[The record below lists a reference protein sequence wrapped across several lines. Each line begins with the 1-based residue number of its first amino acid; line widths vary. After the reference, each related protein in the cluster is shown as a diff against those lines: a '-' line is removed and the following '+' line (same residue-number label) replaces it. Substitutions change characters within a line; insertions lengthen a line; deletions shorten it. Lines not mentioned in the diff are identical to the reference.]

1 MQTRSRY
8 QPSYQTNYTLLKKI
22 DQLPTGPEWMCKI
35 IRVTGELLGRDNKP
49 IVEEHELWIR
59 DPVECLRN
67 LIGNPSFREHMAY
80 APEKV
85 YTDKEGRNRQYDEMW
100 TGDWW
105 WETQVSFIISS
116 THLGLC
122 LNYFRPRQNYQWA
135 RPFPR

>member
-1 MQTRSRY
+1 
-8 QPSYQTNYTLLKKI
+8 
-22 DQLPTGPEWMCKI
+22 MCKI
-35 IRVTGELLGRDNKP
+35 IRVTGELLGRDNEP

-105 WETQVSFIISS
+105 WETQVSLIISS
-116 THLGLC
+116 TPSTYALTISIAGKTTSRRDH
-122 LNYFRPRQNYQWA
+122 
-135 RPFPR
+135 FPDNPCI